1 MSTTRYQQGSVERV
15 KRAKGP
21 DVWVYRYR
29 QTIDGKRLHRSRVLG
44 TVKELKSKAEAKRT
58 AENLRAEVNAAEDR
72 AAKMTVTDAWGHF
85 QAYELRDPDVNRS
98 PTTITSYLDYF
109 KSRILPQ
116 WGATLLDDVK
126 AVAVE
131 RWLRSLDLASASKAK
146 IRSHMSSLF
155 SHCIRHEL
163 YDKPNPV
170 SSVRQSAKRLHDPD
184 ILTVEELKAIIAG
197 IVSQA
202 IRVMVL
208 VAGSSA
214 LRRSELRGLKWSDLD
229 FDELW
234 FNLKRGVMRKHLTEM
249 KTKASKKSVP
259 MLPELGE
266 VLRQWRTETPHPMD
280 DDWVFASPYTN
291 GERLYWAESA
301 VVDHVRPA
309 AAKAGIKKHITCHVF
324 RHSLGTIMKTNKED
338 VKTIHEILRHANSRI
353 TLDVYTQGD
362 MTAKRAALL
371 QVVGHLRRAED
382 GLNLIHQ

>member
-1 MSTTRYQQGSVERV
+1 MSTTRYQEGTVERV

-29 QTIDGKRLHRSRVLG
+29 QTVDGKRLHRGRVLG

-58 AENLRAEVNAAEDR
+58 AENLRAEINAAEDR
-72 AAKMTVTDAWGHF
+72 ASNMTVTDAWGHF

-98 PTTITSYLDYF
+98 PTTIASYLDYF
-109 KSRILPQ
+109 KSRILPH
-116 WGATLLDDVK
+116 WGTVYLDDVK

-131 RWLRSLDLASASKAK
+131 KWLRSLDLAPASKAK
-146 IRSHMSSLF
+146 IRNHMSSLF

-170 SSVRQSAKRLHDPD
+170 SSVRQRAKRLHDPD

-197 IVSQA
+197 IVPQA

-229 FDELW
+229 LDELW
-234 FNLKRGVMRKHLTEM
+234 FNLKRGVVRKHLTEM
-249 KTKASKKSVP
+249 KTKASKKGVP
-259 MLPELGE
+259 MLPELGD
-266 VLRQWRTETPHPMD
+266 VLRQWRTETPYPMD

-291 GERLYWAESA
+291 GERPYWAESA
-301 VVDHVRPA
+301 MVDHVRPA
-309 AAKAGIKKHITCHVF
+309 AAKAGIKKHITWHVF
-324 RHSLGTIMKTNKED
+324 RHSLSTIMKTNKED
-338 VKTIHEILRHANSRI
+338 VKTIQEILRHANSRI

-371 QVVGHLRRAED
+371 QVSGIFVLPKTA
-382 GLNLIHQ
+382 